1 MSDSIRELV
10 SKPRR
15 KRKAKVDDVIP
26 KAPAGKRRGRPPG
39 QYAAQ
44 LAMQEM
50 MYNHPDK
57 ERVINEVFRAALDQD
72 HKNQAA
78 AMKIV
83 TDRLVPVSGFEKLRG
98 SSAVQINIS
107 TVGEPSVSGKVIEGG
122 DFAEI
127 EEDAG

>member
-1 MSDSIRELV
+1 MSDSVRELV
-10 SKPRR
+10 SKPPR
-15 KRKAKVDDVIP
+15 KRKAKVDDVIA
-26 KAPAGKRRGRPPG
+26 KAPTGKRRGRPPG

-44 LAMQEM
+44 LALQEM

-98 SSAVQINIS
+98 SNAIQINIS
-107 TVGEPSVSGKVIEGG
+107 TVGEPSISGNVIEGG
-122 DFAEI
+122 DLAEI
-127 EEDAG
+127 EDDAD

>member
-1 MSDSIRELV
+1 MSDSVRELV
-10 SKPRR
+10 SKPPR

-26 KAPAGKRRGRPPG
+26 KAPTGKRRGRPPG

-44 LAMQEM
+44 LALQEM

-98 SSAVQINIS
+98 SNAIQINIS
-107 TVGEPSVSGKVIEGG
+107 TVGEPSISGNVIEGG
-122 DFAEI
+122 DLAEI
-127 EEDAG
+127 EDDAD

>member
-1 MSDSIRELV
+1 MTENVRELV
-10 SKPRR
+10 GKRR
-15 KRKAKVDDVIP
+15 NKRKPKPDDVIP

-44 LAMQEM
+44 LALQEL

-57 ERVINEVFRAALDQD
+57 EKVIHELFRAALDQD

-78 AMKIV
+78 ALKIV

-98 SSAVQINIS
+98 TNAIQINIS
-107 TVGEPSVSGKVIEGG
+107 TIGEPSISGTVIEGESLG
-122 DFAEI
+122 KYEADV
-127 EEDAG
+127 D

>member
-1 MSDSIRELV
+1 VRELV
-10 SKPRR
+10 SKPPR
-15 KRKAKVDDVIP
+15 KRKAKVDDVIA
-26 KAPAGKRRGRPPG
+26 KAPTGKRRGRPPG

-44 LAMQEM
+44 LALQEM

-98 SSAVQINIS
+98 SNAIQINIS
-107 TVGEPSVSGKVIEGG
+107 TVGEPSISGNVIEGG
-122 DFAEI
+122 DLAEI
-127 EEDAG
+127 EDDAD

>member
-1 MSDSIRELV
+1 MRELV
-10 SKPRR
+10 SKPPR
-15 KRKAKVDDVIP
+15 KRKAKVDDVIA
-26 KAPAGKRRGRPPG
+26 KAPTGKRRGRPPG

-44 LAMQEM
+44 LALQEM

-98 SSAVQINIS
+98 SNAIQINIS
-107 TVGEPSVSGKVIEGG
+107 TVGEPSISGNVIEGG
-122 DFAEI
+122 DLAEI
-127 EEDAG
+127 EDDAD